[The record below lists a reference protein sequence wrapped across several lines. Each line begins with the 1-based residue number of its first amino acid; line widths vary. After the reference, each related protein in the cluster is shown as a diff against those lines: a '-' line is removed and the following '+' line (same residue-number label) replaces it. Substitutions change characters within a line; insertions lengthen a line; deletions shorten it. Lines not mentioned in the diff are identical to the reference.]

1 VADAAAEGAARRVPL
16 LTLDTVPDPD
26 GGSFAPGR
34 EAWLARL
41 GNLRN
46 VLRQELVTRQ
56 LAPHLPSTPATCLDV
71 GAGQGTQAIRLAAR
85 GFAVV
90 AVEPDR
96 RMREQLVAAAGELP
110 APDRDRVQ
118 VLDGGLGR
126 LAEALGGTSGFDVV
140 LCQGVLMYVAD
151 PAPALRELAGLTAP
165 GGVLSLVFRNADG
178 IAMRPALR
186 RDWAEMHALLD
197 AAGTT
202 ATYTNEIGAH
212 ARADR
217 VPDVE
222 AVLGSAGLRTE
233 AWYGVR
239 VATDGVA
246 LDEPVPADP
255 ADLEAMLDAEERLG
269 RTDPYRQVATLAHL
283 VSIRP
288 GARRPDPAA

>member
-1 VADAAAEGAARRVPL
+1 
-16 LTLDTVPDPD
+16 
-26 GGSFAPGR
+26 
-34 EAWLARL
+34 
-41 GNLRN
+41 

-56 LAPHLPSTPATCLDV
+56 LAAHLPSTPATCLDV

-85 GFAVV
+85 GFDVV

-96 RMREQLVAAAGELP
+96 RMRELLVSAVGELP
-110 APDRDRVQ
+110 TRDRARVQ
-118 VLDGGLGR
+118 VVDGGLGR
-126 LAEALGGTSGFDVV
+126 LADVLGGRTGFEVV
-140 LCQGVLMYVAD
+140 LCQGVLMYVED
-151 PAPALRELAGLTAP
+151 PAPALLELASVTAP

-217 VPDVE
+217 LPDVA
-222 AVLGSAGLRTE
+222 AVLASAGLRTQ

-239 VATDGVA
+239 VATDGVRF
-246 LDEPVPADP
+246 DEPVPADP
-255 ADLEAMLDAEERLG
+255 ADLEAMLAAEERLG

-288 GARRPDPAA
+288 AARGPAPAA